1 MKRLIIMLAV
11 FMMSCTQQKIT
22 DAEVMELLDNYF
34 TALDVDNLE
43 SNMIDKYITDNYFI
57 FEAEKKMP
65 TKDFKVFISE
75 AFKSFNTASSEWAFS
90 DIRISTDINSAHI
103 SYINDGKFLS
113 HDSILTEMKW
123 LETGYMVKTNDGL
136 KMKFMSSDNIATK
149 ITPSSK

>member
-1 MKRLIIMLAV
+1 MIISFSRRKRK
-11 FMMSCTQQKIT
+11 CQQRI
-22 DAEVMELLDNYF
+22 
-34 TALDVDNLE
+34 
-43 SNMIDKYITDNYFI
+43 S
-57 FEAEKKMP
+57 
-65 TKDFKVFISE
+65 KVFISE
-75 AFKSFNTASSEWAFS
+75 AFKSFNTASSDWAFS

-136 KMKFMSSDNIATK
+136 KMKFMSSDNIDTK

>member
-1 MKRLIIMLAV
+1 
-11 FMMSCTQQKIT
+11 MSFLQ
-22 DAEVMELLDNYF
+22 LDKNSCGWFDSLF
-34 TALDVDNLE
+34 TIL
-43 SNMIDKYITDNYFI
+43 
-57 FEAEKKMP
+57 P
-65 TKDFKVFISE
+65 
-75 AFKSFNTASSEWAFS
+75 KSFNTASSEWAFS

-149 ITPSSK
+149 LAPSGKWNASGSNKGEWNEETGNWICF